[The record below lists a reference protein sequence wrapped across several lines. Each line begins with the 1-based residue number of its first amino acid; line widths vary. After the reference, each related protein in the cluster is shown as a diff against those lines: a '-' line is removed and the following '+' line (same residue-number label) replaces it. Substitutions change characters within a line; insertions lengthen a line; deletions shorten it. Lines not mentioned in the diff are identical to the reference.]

1 MTSRTVVV
9 LGGGIGGFLAARH
22 LRERLPARDHVRLIE
37 RESKHV
43 FQPSLPFVLSGK
55 RNPEAIAKP
64 VTSISKRGVDVIQAE
79 VEKIDVAG
87 RAVIA
92 GGKSYAYDGLVIA
105 LGAQLD
111 PQAMPGY
118 EESAIDVFTPE
129 GAVAARDRLRT
140 FEGGRVAVVVSR
152 LPYKCPAAPYEF
164 AFISNAILRR
174 RGLGSK
180 ATVDIYTPE
189 PLPMPTTGP
198 AIGHAIASML
208 AGREIGFHPNTQLER
223 INSHTGH
230 LEFADNSSAEYDL
243 LLGIPPHRAPGAVSS
258 SELAGPNGFIPVDKA
273 TLETAT
279 EGIYAIGD
287 VASIGLAD
295 GKFLPKAGVF
305 AHAQAE
311 IVASRIS
318 EVFQGRSPREVFD
331 GTGSCFLELGE
342 GRAGYAKGNF
352 YGESGPKVKMRRE
365 GYHWHIG
372 KLAFEEYWL
381 RFRW

>member
-22 LRERLPARDHVRLIE
+22 LRERLPARDHVLLIE

-43 FQPSLPFVLSGK
+43 FQPSLPFVFSGK

-64 VTSISKRGVDVIQAE
+64 VMDISKRGVDVIQAE
-79 VEKIDVAG
+79 VEKIDLDGRTVVAG
-87 RAVIA
+87 GERR
-92 GGKSYAYDGLVIA
+92 AYDSLVIA
-105 LGAQLD
+105 LGADLD
-111 PQAMPGY
+111 PQAMPGF
-118 EESAIDVFTPE
+118 EESAINVFTSE

-140 FEGGRVAVVVSR
+140 FEGGKVAVVVSR
-152 LPYKCPAAPYEF
+152 LPFKCPAAPYEF
-164 AFISNAILRR
+164 AFISDAILRR
-174 RGLGSK
+174 RGLRSK
-180 ATVDIYTPE
+180 ATVDVYTPE

-198 AIGHAIASML
+198 AIGHAVASML
-208 AGREIGFHPNTQLER
+208 AGREIGFHPNTQLDR
-223 INSHTGH
+223 INANAGH
-230 LEFADNSSAEYDL
+230 LEFADNSHAEYDL
-243 LLGIPPHRAPGAVSS
+243 LLGIPPHRAPGVVSS
-258 SELAGPNGFIPVDKA
+258 SELAGPTGFLPVDKA
-273 TLETAT
+273 TLETAI
-279 EGIYAIGD
+279 EGVYAIGD

-311 IVASRIS
+311 VVASRIS
-318 EVFQGRSPREVFD
+318 EVLQGRSPREVFD
-331 GTGSCFLELGE
+331 GAGSCFLELGD
-342 GRAGYAKGNF
+342 GKAGYAKGDF
-352 YGESGPKVKMRRE
+352 YGESGPKVTMRRE